1 LDDDALTRMVTT
13 LTGEPSTELLEREG
27 ELEALAALLDDV
39 REHRRGWLV
48 LVAGEAGVGKT
59 TLLRRFCDEHRRSA
73 RILWGACDAL
83 YTPSPLGPMIEVAE
97 SSGGQLEALVH
108 GDAKPYE
115 VATAL
120 IHELGGYASSVL
132 VLEDVHWADEATL
145 DVIRLLGRKVEGVP
159 ALVLVSYRDELDRV
173 HPLRVLTGELSAGPA
188 VRRMRVDPLSSEA
201 VARLAAP
208 HGVDADDLYR
218 KTGGNPFFV
227 TEILA
232 AADAEIPDTV
242 RDAVLSR
249 AARLSPEARDLLE
262 LVAVVPPRAE
272 PWLLEALA
280 PEALDR
286 VEECVASGMLN
297 SDPDALVFHHELARL
312 AIEESLPSDQ
322 RVNLHR
328 KALGALA
335 APPTGSPD
343 LARLAHHAEAA
354 GDAAAVLRFA
364 PEAAAHAASLGAHRE
379 AAAQYARA
387 LRFGDRL
394 ELVERAEFLSH
405 RSAECYL
412 TDENDE
418 AIEAR
423 LAALECYRELGDRRR
438 EGDSLRSLSEILWC
452 PGRVAESE
460 RAGREAVAVL
470 EELPPG
476 RELAMAY
483 SNLAGFLWDVDMSQR
498 ALELAEGMDDTE
510 IVARTLAFLGFAE
523 SLRGVSG
530 GVEKLTRALELASR
544 AGLSEQVGNTFSLL
558 GLAFLHTRSRASEN
572 QYLDE
577 GIRYCSEH
585 GLELF
590 RLYLL
595 AYRARSEL
603 DRGQWEDA
611 ATTAEAVVRVPRAST
626 MPRTIAQVVL
636 GLVRARRGDPG
647 HAPPLDE
654 AWSLSEQTDE
664 SLRFGPAAAA
674 RAEAAWLQGRNEAVA
689 GVTEKALELAT
700 RERLPWM
707 IGELASWRRRAGIEE
722 SLSDQA
728 AEPYALQFAGEWARA
743 AQLWTDLGC
752 PYEAA
757 LSLADADEEEPLRR
771 ALDELQHLGARPAAT
786 IVARRLRVRGATGLP
801 RGPRPTTEVNPV
813 GLTARE
819 MEVLALVAQG
829 LRNAEI
835 AERLVLAAKTVDHH
849 VSAILRKL
857 DVRTRGQAS
866 AEAIRLGLIG
876 QDR

>member
-1 LDDDALTRMVTT
+1 MVTT
-13 LTGEPSTELLEREG
+13 LITGEPSTELLERQG
-27 ELEALAALLDDV
+27 ELDALAELLDDV

-48 LVAGEAGVGKT
+48 LVAGEAGIGKT
-59 TLLRRFCDEHRRSA
+59 SLLRRFCDEHREA

-83 YTPSPLGPMIEVAE
+83 YTPSPLGPLIEVAE
-97 SSGGQLEALVH
+97 SSGGEVEALVH
-108 GDAKPYE
+108 GEAKPYE
-115 VATAL
+115 IATAL
-120 IHELGGYASSVL
+120 MHELGRHTSSVL

-173 HPLRVLTGELSAGPA
+173 HPLRVLTGELSSSPA
-188 VRRMRVDPLSSEA
+188 VRRLRVDPLSPEA

-218 KTGGNPFFV
+218 KTGGNSFFV
-227 TEILA
+227 TEVLA
-232 AADAEIPDTV
+232 AADAEIPNTV
-242 RDAVLSR
+242 RDAVLAR

-262 LVAVVPPRAE
+262 AVAAVPPRGE

-286 VEECVASGMLN
+286 VEECLASGMLS
-297 SDPDALVFHHELARL
+297 SDPEGVVFHHELARL
-312 AIEESLPSDQ
+312 AVEESLPSD
-322 RVNLHR
+322 RRIILHR

-335 APPTGSPD
+335 APRMGSPD
-343 LARLAHHAEAA
+343 LARLAHHAEGA
-354 GDAAAVLRFA
+354 GDAEAVLRFA
-364 PEAAAHAASLGAHRE
+364 PKAAARAASLGAHRE

-387 LRFGDRL
+387 LRYGDRL
-394 ELVERAEFLSH
+394 QPVERAELLS
-405 RSAECYL
+405 RRAAACYL

-418 AIEAR
+418 AIEAQQ
-423 LAALECYRELGDRRR
+423 AALECYRELGDPRR
-438 EGDSLRSLSEILWC
+438 EGDSLRSLSQILWC
-452 PGRVAESE
+452 PGRIPESQ

-470 EELPPG
+470 EKLPPG
-476 RELAMAY
+476 RELANAY
-483 SNLAGFLWDVDMSQR
+483 GNLASLVDDGAWSQR
-498 ALELAEGMDDTE
+498 ALELAERVGDTE
-510 IVARTLAFLGFAE
+510 IAVRALASLGFAE
-523 SLRGVSG
+523 ALRGMSE
-530 GVEKLTRALELASR
+530 GVETLTRALESADR
-544 AGLSEQVGNTFSLL
+544 AGLPEQVGSTFDLL
-558 GLAFLHTRSRASEN
+558 VLAFVHTRSHASADE
-572 QYLDE
+572 YLDA

-585 GLELF
+585 GLELY

-603 DRGQWEDA
+603 DRGRWGDA
-611 ATTAEAVVRVPRAST
+611 AATAGAVVRVPRAST

-647 HAPPLDE
+647 QSAPLDE
-654 AWSLSEQTDE
+654 AWALSESTGE

-674 RAEAAWLQGRNEAVA
+674 RAEAAWLGGRHEEIAR
-689 GVTEKALELAT
+689 VTQTALELAA
-700 RERLPWM
+700 RERLPWL
-707 IGELASWRRRAGIEE
+707 IGELASWRWRAGIEE
-722 SLSDQA
+722 SDPDHA
-728 AEPYALQFAGEWARA
+728 AEPYAVQIAGDWARA

-757 LSLADADEEEPLRR
+757 LALADADEEEPLRR
-771 ALDELQHLGARPAAT
+771 ALDELQHLGARPAAA
-786 IVARRLRVRGATGLP
+786 IVARRLRARGATGLP
-801 RGPRPTTEVNPV
+801 RGPRPTTEVNSV
-813 GLTARE
+813 GLTVRE

-866 AEAIRLGLIG
+866 AEATRLGLIG

>member
-1 LDDDALTRMVTT
+1 MTT
-13 LTGEPSTELLEREG
+13 LIGEPSTELLERQG
-27 ELEALAALLDDV
+27 ELDALAALLDDV

-48 LVAGEAGVGKT
+48 LIAGEAGVGKT
-59 TLLRRFCDEHRRSA
+59 TLLRRFCDEHRTSA

-83 YTPSPLGPMIEVAE
+83 YTPSPLGPLIEVAE
-97 SSGGQLEALVH
+97 SSGGEVETLLH
-108 GDAKPYE
+108 GGAKPYE

-120 IHELGGYASSVL
+120 IHELGRHASNVL

-159 ALVLVSYRDELDRV
+159 TLVLVSYRDELDRV
-173 HPLRVLTGELSAGPA
+173 HPLRVLTGELSTSPT
-188 VRRMRVDPLSSEA
+188 VRRLRIDPLSPDA

-218 KTGGNPFFV
+218 KTGGNPFFI
-227 TEILA
+227 TEVLA
-232 AADAEIPDTV
+232 AADAEIPNTV
-242 RDAVLSR
+242 RDAVLAR
-249 AARLSPEARDLLE
+249 AARLSPEARNLLE
-262 LVAVVPPRAE
+262 AVAAVPPRAE
-272 PWLLEALA
+272 TWLLEALA
-280 PEALDR
+280 PETIDR
-286 VEECVASGMLN
+286 VEECLASGMLS
-297 SDPDALVFHHELARL
+297 SDPEGVTFRHELARL
-312 AIEESLPSDQ
+312 AIEESLPSDR
-322 RVNLHR
+322 RVILHR

-354 GDAAAVLRFA
+354 GDAEGVVRFA

-394 ELVERAEFLSH
+394 QPEERAEFLSR
-405 RSAECYL
+405 RSAECYI

-418 AIEAR
+418 AIEAQ

-452 PGRVAESE
+452 PGRVAESQ
-460 RAGREAVAVL
+460 RAGREAVAIL

-483 SNLAGFLWDVDMSQR
+483 SNLASLLDDVALSRR
-498 ALELAEGMDDTE
+498 ALELAEEVEDK
-510 IVARTLAFLGFAE
+510 RTAIHALATRGLLG
-523 SLRGVSG
+523 SLRGDAEG
-530 GVEKLTRALELASR
+530 IEELRRALEGARLAGVAER
-544 AGLSEQVGNTFSLL
+544 VGLAYTML
-558 GLAFLHTRSRASEN
+558 GLALVPTRSHALANEC
-572 QYLDE
+572 LAE

-585 GLELF
+585 GLELY

-603 DRGQWEDA
+603 DQGQWEDA
-611 ATTAEAVVRVPRAST
+611 AATAAAVVRVPRAST

-647 HAPPLDE
+647 QSAPLDE
-654 AWSLSEQTDE
+654 AWALSEPTGE
-664 SLRFGPAAAA
+664 SLRMGPAAAA
-674 RAEAAWLQGRNEAVA
+674 RAEAAWLEGRPEDVA
-689 GVTEKALELAT
+689 GATQAALEVAA
-700 RERLPWM
+700 RARFPWVV
-707 IGELASWRRRAGIEE
+707 GELACWRWRAGIGEAVPE
-722 SLSDQA
+722 GA
-728 AEPYALQFAGEWARA
+728 AEPYAVQIAGDWARA

-757 LSLADADEEEPLRR
+757 LALADADEEEPLRR
-771 ALDELQHLGARPAAT
+771 ALDELQRLGARHVAA
-786 IVARRLRVRGATGLP
+786 IVARRLRARGATGLP
-801 RGPRPTTEVNPV
+801 RGPRPTIEGNSG

-835 AERLVLAAKTVDHH
+835 ADRLFLAAKTVDHH

-866 AEAIRLGLIG
+866 AEAIRLGLVV

>member
-1 LDDDALTRMVTT
+1 MVTT
-13 LTGEPSTELLEREG
+13 LITGEPSTELLERQG
-27 ELEALAALLDDV
+27 ELDALAELLDDV

-48 LVAGEAGVGKT
+48 LVAGEAGIGKT
-59 TLLRRFCDEHRRSA
+59 SLLRRFCDEHPKA

-83 YTPSPLGPMIEVAE
+83 YTPSPLGPLIEVAE
-97 SSGGQLEALVH
+97 SSGGEVEALVH
-108 GDAKPYE
+108 GEAKPYE
-115 VATAL
+115 IATAL
-120 IHELGGYASSVL
+120 MHELGRHTSSVL

-173 HPLRVLTGELSAGPA
+173 HPLRVLTGELSTSPA
-188 VRRMRVDPLSSEA
+188 VRRLRVDPLSPEA

-208 HGVDADDLYR
+208 HGVDTDDLYR

-227 TEILA
+227 TEVLA
-232 AADAEIPDTV
+232 AADGEIPNTI
-242 RDAVLSR
+242 RDAVLAR
-249 AARLSPEARDLLE
+249 AARLSPKGRDLLE
-262 LVAVVPPRAE
+262 AVAAVPPRGE

-286 VEECVASGMLN
+286 VEECLASGMLS
-297 SDPDALVFHHELARL
+297 SDPDGVVFHHELARL
-312 AIEESLPSDQ
+312 AVEESLPSD
-322 RVNLHR
+322 RRITLHR
-328 KALGALA
+328 KALEALA

-354 GDAAAVLRFA
+354 GDAEAVLRFA
-364 PEAAAHAASLGAHRE
+364 PEAAARAVSLGAHRE
-379 AAAQYARA
+379 AAAQYARV
-387 LRFGDRL
+387 LRYGDRL
-394 ELVERAEFLSH
+394 RPEQRAEFLS
-405 RSAECYL
+405 RRATECYL

-418 AIEAR
+418 AIEAQR
-423 LAALECYRELGDRRR
+423 AALESYRELGDRRR
-438 EGDSLRSLSEILWC
+438 EGDSLRSLSQILWC
-452 PGRVAESE
+452 PGRIAESR
-460 RAGREAVAVL
+460 RAGRDAVAVL

-483 SNLAGFLWDVDMSQR
+483 SNLGGRVDDAAMSRR
-498 ALELAEGMDDTE
+498 ALELAERTDDTE
-510 IVARTLAFLGFAE
+510 IAVSALASLGLSE

-530 GVEKLTRALELASR
+530 GVEKLTRALEQADR
-544 AGLSEQVGNTFSLL
+544 AGLPGQVGNTFSLL
-558 GLAFLHTRSRASEN
+558 GLALVHTHSYASATEH
-572 QYLDE
+572 LE
-577 GIRYCSEH
+577 AGIRYCSEH

-603 DRGQWEDA
+603 DQGRWGDA
-611 ATTAEAVVRVPRAST
+611 AATAAAVVRVPRAST

-647 HAPPLDE
+647 LSAPLDE
-654 AWSLSEQTDE
+654 AWALSESTDE

-674 RAEAAWLQGRNEAVA
+674 RAEAAWLEGRREEVA
-689 GVTEKALELAT
+689 GVTQAAFDLAT
-700 RERLPWM
+700 RERLPWL
-707 IGELASWRRRAGIEE
+707 IGELACWRWRAGIEE
-722 SLSDQA
+722 AIPDRV
-728 AEPYALQFAGEWARA
+728 AEPYTVQIAGDWGRA
-743 AQLWTDLGC
+743 AQRWTDQGC

-757 LSLADADEEEPLRR
+757 LALADGDEEEPLRR
-771 ALDELQHLGARPAAT
+771 ALDELQRLGARPAAA
-786 IVARRLRVRGATGLP
+786 IVARRLRARGATGLP
-801 RGPRPTTEVNPV
+801 RGRRPTTEVNPV
-813 GLTARE
+813 GLTVRE
-819 MEVLALVAQG
+819 MEVLALVAKG

-866 AEAIRLGLIG
+866 AEATRLGLIG

>member
-1 LDDDALTRMVTT
+1 MPLTMTT
-13 LTGEPSTELLEREG
+13 LIGEPSTELLERQG
-27 ELEALAALLDDV
+27 ELDALAALLDDV

-59 TLLRRFCDEHRRSA
+59 TLLRRFCNEHRSSA

-83 YTPSPLGPMIEVAE
+83 YTPSPLGPLIEVAE
-97 SSGGQLEALVH
+97 SSGGEVEALVH
-108 GDAKPYE
+108 GAAKPYE
-115 VATAL
+115 VTTAL
-120 IHELGGYASSVL
+120 MHELGRHAPSVL

-145 DVIRLLGRKVEGVP
+145 DVVRLLGRKVEGVP

-173 HPLRVLTGELSAGPA
+173 HPLRVLTGELSTSPT
-188 VRRMRVDPLSSEA
+188 VRRLRIDPLSPEA

-227 TEILA
+227 TEVLA
-232 AADAEIPDTV
+232 AADAEIPNTV
-242 RDAVLSR
+242 RDAVLAR
-249 AARLSPEARDLLE
+249 AARLSPGARDLLE
-262 LVAVVPPRAE
+262 AVAAVPPRCE

-280 PEALDR
+280 PEAIDR
-286 VEECVASGMLN
+286 VEECLASGILS
-297 SDPDALVFHHELARL
+297 SDPEGVVFRHELARL

-322 RVNLHR
+322 RIILHR

-354 GDAAAVLRFA
+354 GDAEAVLRFA
-364 PEAAAHAASLGAHRE
+364 PEAAVRAASLGAHRE

-387 LRFGDRL
+387 LRFDDHLHL
-394 ELVERAEFLSH
+394 EERAEFLG
-405 RSAECYL
+405 RRAAECYL
-412 TDENDE
+412 ADENDE
-418 AIEAR
+418 AIEAQR
-423 LAALECYRELGDRRR
+423 AALECYRKLGDRRR

-452 PGRVAESE
+452 PGRIAESR
-460 RAGREAVAVL
+460 RAGREAVVIL

-476 RELAMAY
+476 RELALAY
-483 SNLAGFLWDVDMSQR
+483 GNLPIFVEDFASSQR
-498 ALELAEGMDDTE
+498 ALELAERLDDTQ
-510 IVARTLAFLGFAE
+510 IVVRTLASLGFGE
-523 SLRGVSG
+523 SLRGMSE
-530 GVEKLTRALELASR
+530 GVEKLTRALQLAAR
-544 AGLSEQVGNTFSLL
+544 AGMYEDVGRTFDY
-558 GLAFLHTRSRASEN
+558 LACAFVHTHSYASANE
-572 QYLDE
+572 YLDA

-585 GLELF
+585 GLELY

-603 DRGQWEDA
+603 DRGQWADA
-611 ATTAEAVVRVPRAST
+611 AATAAAVVRVPRATT

-647 HAPPLDE
+647 QSAPLDE
-654 AWSLSEQTDE
+654 AWALSESTDE

-674 RAEAAWLQGRNEAVA
+674 RAEAAWLGGRREEVA
-689 GVTEKALELAT
+689 GVTQAAFELAT
-700 RERLPWM
+700 RERLPWL

-722 SLSDQA
+722 AIPDRA
-728 AEPYALQFAGEWARA
+728 AEPYAVQIAGDWERA
-743 AQLWTDLGC
+743 AQLWTDQGC

-757 LSLADADEEEPLRR
+757 LALADADEEEPLRR
-771 ALDELQHLGARPAAT
+771 ALDELQRLGARPAAA
-786 IVARRLRVRGATGLP
+786 IVARRLRARGATGLP
-801 RGPRPTTEVNPV
+801 RGPRPTTEGNPV

-835 AERLVLAAKTVDHH
+835 ADRLFLVAKTVDHH

-866 AEAIRLGLIG
+866 AEAIRLGLVV